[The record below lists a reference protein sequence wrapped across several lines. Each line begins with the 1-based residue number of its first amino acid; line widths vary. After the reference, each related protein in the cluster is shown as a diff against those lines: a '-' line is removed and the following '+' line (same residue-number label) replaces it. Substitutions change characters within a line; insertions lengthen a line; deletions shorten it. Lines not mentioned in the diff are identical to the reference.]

1 MRLVPTAAFALGV
14 AVAAPRAAYADG
26 PAADA
31 PQAAAEAPEKAVPAE
46 KKSGDAAADA
56 KKEEKP
62 AVIVWPTL
70 TPAGDGA
77 SPLPLHRPAPV
88 ADKDAFD
95 RAQELDATL
104 RDAVQDLGFTLAVAD
119 SGPAPGHARDEDLV
133 AQAAGS
139 ITGAESEGTWVVS
152 PRLESA
158 GGGELTVRIVVVP
171 PRGRELRVR
180 VETVASESV
189 SVRGLVMLRDLLSPT
204 TAARAAIEQER
215 EKTGRG
221 SSLGIMSTLRSQ
233 GRAVLAV
240 NAGLFGGY
248 TAFSAQQASGSGDPR
263 VLYPL
268 LALGAGIGVGGA
280 LLVADEWDITTGDAW
295 YLSGATW
302 WGAAAG
308 FFLATGSNAQPN
320 GDQYAWGVGGGLV
333 GVTLATVA
341 LTRTTM
347 DDGDAMLL
355 NSGAAVGL
363 LLGGATELLGRGVTP
378 ADATPTTVNTGMG
391 YGTAIGLAAAGAL
404 ATRLTIS
411 PSRVLLIDV
420 GVGGGALLGAAVG
433 SPLIFEN
440 ATKSN
445 TRGWLSTTIGGAVV
459 GGALAWWLTRDAPP
473 SAKAAI
479 PGRPIGGIIG
489 ESQSPQG
496 PVPAYGVGW
505 AGSF

>member
-1 MRLVPTAAFALGV
+1 MRFGLSLGV
-14 AVAAPRAAYADG
+14 ALAIVAGATHAASADPVADANASTDASTNGTDRAATDG
-26 PAADA
+26 
-31 PQAAAEAPEKAVPAE
+31 
-46 KKSGDAAADA
+46 KKD
-56 KKEEKP
+56 EKP

-77 SPLPLHRPAPV
+77 SALPLHRPAPV
-88 ADKDAFD
+88 ADKDVFD

-119 SGPAPGHARDEDLV
+119 NGPAPGHTRDEDLI
-133 AQAAGS
+133 AQAASS
-139 ITGAESEGTWVVS
+139 IAGTEGDGTWIVS
-152 PRLESA
+152 PRIESA

-180 VETVASESV
+180 IETVASESV

-248 TAFSAQQASGSGDPR
+248 TAFSAQQASGSNDPR

-302 WGAAAG
+302 WGAAAA
-308 FFLATGSNAQPN
+308 FLIA
-320 GDQYAWGVGGGLV
+320 GDVEPVGDRYAWGVGGGLI

-363 LLGGATELLGRGVTP
+363 LLGGATELLARGLTPAADVTP
-378 ADATPTTVNTGMG
+378 NIGMG
-391 YGTAIGLAAAGAL
+391 YGTAIGLVAAGTL
-404 ATRLTIS
+404 ATRITIS
-411 PSRVLLIDV
+411 PSRVLLVDV
-420 GVGGGALLGAAVG
+420 GVGGGALLGAAIG

-440 ATKSN
+440 ATKPN

-459 GGALAWWLTRDAPP
+459 GGALTWWLTRDAPP